1 MSEMFKELLSSNPY
15 AIIELF
21 ELHLDLDLHGSADIV
36 RFHAGVNQKTP
47 AGDIYWQ
54 GEPYQPLPIEAEG
67 FEYNGNGQLPRPRI
81 RISNLLGSISAL
93 LLGVNEITPG
103 NDLTGAKLIRIR
115 TLSRFLDPVNFTGG
129 TNPYG
134 TPANEEMPREVYYID
149 RKSVENR
156 EIVEFELAAVFDLAG
171 VRAPKRQVI
180 ANICQW
186 KYRSAECGYT
196 GTNYYDEYD
205 NPLGATPAVNF
216 AASAFGNQLTAGE
229 TLSNGDYITSAN
241 GWYKGIMQNDG
252 NFVVYKKPGP
262 QGIPGN
268 NAVWATNTVRGSGS
282 YQLRM
287 QTDGNVVLYRNGSEV
302 LWASNTASTASPT
315 TVSFINWYP
324 TNVNVGRSG
333 GFGYEMVG
341 SSPSAL
347 GQTQSVTYTFT
358 ISTGKT
364 IRLTIGFASFEIPA
378 DPPHYSGQSFGWG
391 ASSYAIVSSTGIW
404 YLNEVFN
411 ATRTLSDGN
420 PFKYNNPDVGTLT
433 SAGPQLQVTGVTG
446 NVNNRLT
453 LNADGGLTVYTN
465 TNTVL
470 YASGYSNSNE
480 PLVTTGTVDPLRDVC
495 GKRISSCKKRF
506 GDYADLPF
514 GSFPSAGTFYG

>member
-1 MSEMFKELLSSNPY
+1 
-15 AIIELF
+15 
-21 ELHLDLDLHGSADIV
+21 
-36 RFHAGVNQKTP
+36 
-47 AGDIYWQ
+47 
-54 GEPYQPLPIEAEG
+54 
-67 FEYNGNGQLPRPRI
+67 
-81 RISNLLGSISAL
+81 
-93 LLGVNEITPG
+93 
-103 NDLTGAKLIRIR
+103 
-115 TLSRFLDPVNFTGG
+115 
-129 TNPYG
+129 
-134 TPANEEMPREVYYID
+134 
-149 RKSVENR
+149 
-156 EIVEFELAAVFDLAG
+156 
-171 VRAPKRQVI
+171 
-180 ANICQW
+180 
-186 KYRSAECGYT
+186 
-196 GTNYYDEYD
+196 
-205 NPLGATPAVNF
+205 
-216 AASAFGNQLTAGE
+216 
-229 TLSNGDYITSAN
+229 
-241 GWYKGIMQNDG
+241 MQNDG

-324 TNVNVGRSG
+324 TNVSIGRSG

-358 ISTGKT
+358 ISAGKT
-364 IRLTIGFASFEIPA
+364 IRLTVGFGSVALEPT
-378 DPPHYSGQSFGWG
+378 HYTGLPFAWS
-391 ASSYAIVSSTGIW
+391 ANSYSIVSSTGVW
-404 YLNEVFN
+404 YQGEVFN
-411 ATRTLSDGN
+411 ATRTLSSGN
-420 PFKYNNPDVGTLT
+420 PFRNHNPDVDVLD
-433 SAGPQLQVTGVTG
+433 SAGPQLEITGVTG

>member
-21 ELHLDLDLHGSADIV
+21 ELHLDQSLHGSSDIV
-36 RFHAGVNQKTP
+36 RFHAGVNEKST
-47 AGDIYWQ
+47 AGDVYWQ
-54 GEPYQPLPIEAEG
+54 GNAYTALPVEAEG
-67 FEYNGNGQLPRPRI
+67 FEYNGSGQLPRPKVRVA
-81 RISNLLGSISAL
+81 NLLGTISAL
-93 LLGVNEITPG
+93 LIGVNEFTPG
-103 NDLTGAKLIRIR
+103 NDLIGAKVIRIR
-115 TLSRFLDPVNFTGG
+115 TLSRFLDPVNFTDGV
-129 TNPYG
+129 NPYG
-134 TPANEEMPREVYYID
+134 TPANEEMPREIYYID
-149 RKSVENR
+149 RKSLENR
-156 EIVEFELAAVFDLAG
+156 DMVEFELAAVFDLAN

-186 KYRSAECGYT
+186 KYRGPECGYT

-216 AASAFGNQLTAGE
+216 ASSAFGNQLTAGE
-229 TLSNGDYITSAN
+229 TLNNNDYITSAN
-241 GWYKGIMQNDG
+241 GWYKGVMQSDG

-287 QTDGNVVLYRNGSEV
+287 QTDGNVVLYRNSSEI
-302 LWASNTASTASPT
+302 LWASNTASTGLPT
-315 TVSFINWYP
+315 AVSFIDWYP
-324 TNVNVGRSG
+324 TNVSVGRSG

-347 GQTQSVTYTFT
+347 GQTQSITYNF
-358 ISTGKT
+358 
-364 IRLTIGFASFEIPA
+364 
-378 DPPHYSGQSFGWG
+378 SGG
-391 ASSYAIVSSTGIW
+391 ASRSIQLTVGFGSIALDPSHYTGLPFAWSANSYSVVSSTGVW

-411 ATRTLSDGN
+411 ATRTLSSGN
-420 PFKYNNPDVGTLT
+420 PFRNNNPDVQTLT
-433 SAGPQLQVTGVTG
+433 SAGPQLQITAVTG
-446 NVNNRLT
+446 NANNRFT
-453 LNADGGLTVYTN
+453 LNSDGGLTVYTN

-506 GDYADLPF
+506 GDYNELPF

>member
-1 MSEMFKELLSSNPY
+1 MSEMFRELLSSNPY

-21 ELHLDLDLHGSADIV
+21 ELHLDLDLHGSAEIV
-36 RFHAGVNQKTP
+36 RFHSGVNQKTP

-54 GEPYQPLPIEAEG
+54 GEPYQPLPIEADG

-196 GTNYYDEYD
+196 GANYFDEYD

-287 QTDGNVVLYRNGSEV
+287 QTDGNVVLYKDGSEV
-302 LWASNTASTASPT
+302 LWASNTASTASPATSGPSGRATMPSPPLPT
-315 TVSFINWYP
+315 TRAGTP
-324 TNVNVGRSG
+324 
-333 GFGYEMVG
+333 
-341 SSPSAL
+341 P
-347 GQTQSVTYTFT
+347 
-358 ISTGKT
+358 
-364 IRLTIGFASFEIPA
+364 IR
-378 DPPHYSGQSFGWG
+378 
-391 ASSYAIVSSTGIW
+391 
-404 YLNEVFN
+404 
-411 ATRTLSDGN
+411 
-420 PFKYNNPDVGTLT
+420 
-433 SAGPQLQVTGVTG
+433 
-446 NVNNRLT
+446 
-453 LNADGGLTVYTN
+453 
-465 TNTVL
+465 
-470 YASGYSNSNE
+470 
-480 PLVTTGTVDPLRDVC
+480 
-495 GKRISSCKKRF
+495 
-506 GDYADLPF
+506 
-514 GSFPSAGTFYG
+514 FPSAPSPPATSTAMATSTLPTAARATGPACPSTAATASPTPPPYSMPTSSVAISICILTSPTSSTTL